1 MYVGETTCDGK
12 KKAYEILG
20 EDVPM
25 YIMDV
30 PQMKREKDILK
41 WKDEIAEFA
50 KKVEEFTG
58 NAITAEKLAESI
70 HIINEKRKALARVYE
85 CRKSKC
91 LPISGRDALLMT
103 QISRINSPGV
113 FKIAAAVLT
122 VLMGGLVWFGA
133 QTKVRTPLGC
143 YAALIVMA
151 LGTINLVVN
160 PFHSD
165 DIVMYVLS
173 FLCLL
178 SVVWVCVDMLI
189 LHNRE
194 CSNPMPQF
202 ETHTGG
208 EDNA

>member
-1 MYVGETTCDGK
+1 MFCANCGRQLPEGSKFC
-12 KKAYEILG
+12 
-20 EDVPM
+20 
-25 YIMDV
+25 
-30 PQMKREKDILK
+30 
-41 WKDEIAEFA
+41 
-50 KKVEEFTG
+50 
-58 NAITAEKLAESI
+58 ES
-70 HIINEKRKALARVYE
+70 
-85 CRKSKC
+85 C
-91 LPISGRDALLMT
+91 G
-103 QISRINSPGV
+103 
-113 FKIAAAVLT
+113 AAVLT

-173 FLCLL
+173 LLCLL